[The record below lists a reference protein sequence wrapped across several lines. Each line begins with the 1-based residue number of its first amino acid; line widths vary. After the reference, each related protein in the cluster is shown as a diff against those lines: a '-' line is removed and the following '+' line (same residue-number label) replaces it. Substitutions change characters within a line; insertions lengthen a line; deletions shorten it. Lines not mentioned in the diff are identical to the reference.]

1 MSLNELNVNEWLG
14 LDFELLIDARS
25 PAEFNHSHIKNA
37 QNFYALSDDEHKE
50 IGTIYKQNKAHA
62 KVLGAKYVCKNLDT
76 HLEKIY
82 DKHRV
87 GSLVGIYCARGGM
100 RSHSI
105 ASVLGMIGYRV
116 VRLVGGYKAYRNH
129 VLEAINRANEIKF
142 ITLFGNT
149 GSFKTKLINSLDESV
164 NLEKLANHL
173 GSVFGSISGIQPSQK
188 AFEDG
193 IFESLLRLKNG
204 VCFIEGESARIGNLT
219 LPKPLY
225 LAMRDGVSVEIRA
238 SLERRIECI
247 MADYE
252 SISDEFFYSCMKKIT
267 PFIAKDAR
275 LQAIKA
281 FENGDLAM
289 VCEILLTK
297 YYDNVYKKPARVDF
311 SICADDFLQ
320 ARAELLA
327 IYDDLVRKK
336 F

>member
-1 MSLNELNVNEWLG
+1 MSLTELEISQWLKQ
-14 LDFELLIDARS
+14 DYELIIDARS
-25 PAEFNHSHIKNA
+25 PAEFGYSHIKDA

-62 KVLGAKYVCKNLDT
+62 KVLGARYVCKNLDA

-87 GSLVGIYCARGGM
+87 GSLVGVYCARGGM
-100 RSHSI
+100 RSYSI

-116 VRLVGGYKAYRNH
+116 VRLVGGYKEYRNH
-129 VLEAINRANEIKF
+129 ALNTINKVNQIKF

-149 GSFKTKLINSLDESV
+149 GSFKTKLIESLDESV

-173 GSVFGSISGIQPSQK
+173 GSVFGSINGVQPSQK

-193 IFESLLRLKNG
+193 IFESLLRLKNR
-204 VCFIEGESARIGNLT
+204 VCFIEGESSRIGNLT

-225 LAMRDGVSVEIRA
+225 LAMRDGISVEISA

-247 MADYE
+247 MADY
-252 SISDEFFYSCMKKIT
+252 SGVSGEFFHDCMKKIT
-267 PFIAKDAR
+267 PFILKEAR
-275 LQAIKA
+275 IEAIKA
-281 FENGDLAM
+281 FENGEISR

-311 SICADDFLQ
+311 SICADDFLK
-320 ARAELLA
+320 ARAELMA